1 MKHAAFKV
9 HPAKG
14 GWLRTTLAPI
24 NDRHDASIG
33 VVQVLMFLSLVLA
46 VGAIARVLIAH

>member
-1 MKHAAFKV
+1 MKRAAFNV
-9 HPAKG
+9 QPAKG

-24 NDRHDASIG
+24 NDKHESVG
-33 VVQVLMFLSLVLA
+33 VVQVMMFLSLVLA